1 MKIEINLTDDQVRE
15 LFAKD
20 NKDTTVTYR
29 TDMTPSWTSY
39 PYDSAGAAGT
49 VASASGACKPAAKS
63 DARACQRLTDV
74 YHGLLA
80 AREALVVRDDSRRA
94 LDVIDGMIDD
104 LDNILAEA

>member
-39 PYDSAGAAGT
+39 PYASAGAAGT
-49 VASASGACKPAAKS
+49 VASASGAVKS
-63 DARACQRLTDV
+63 DARACQRLTDI

-80 AREALVVRDDSRRA
+80 AREELVVRVGTRRA
-94 LDVIDGMIDD
+94 LDIIDGMIDD
-104 LDNILAEA
+104 LDNVLAEA

>member
-20 NKDTTVTYR
+20 NKDTAVTYY
-29 TDMTPSWTSY
+29 TYPTTYSY
-39 PYDSAGAAGT
+39 GSDNVT
-49 VASASGACKPAAKS
+49 EDVATEPDTRG
-63 DARACQRLTDV
+63 CQRLTDV

-80 AREALVVRDDSRRA
+80 AREAIVVNKDSRRA

-104 LDNILAEA
+104 LDNVLAEM

>member
-20 NKDTTVTYR
+20 NKDTTVTYY
-29 TDMTPSWTSY
+29 TYPTTYSY
-39 PYDSAGAAGT
+39 GSDNVT
-49 VASASGACKPAAKS
+49 EDVATEPDTRG
-63 DARACQRLTDV
+63 CQRLADV

-80 AREALVVRDDSRRA
+80 AREAIVVNKDNRRA

-104 LDNILAEA
+104 LDNVLAEM

>member
-29 TDMTPSWTSY
+29 TDVTPSWMSY
-39 PYDSAGAAGT
+39 PYASAGAAGTT
-49 VASASGACKPAAKS
+49 VASASGAVKS

-104 LDNILAEA
+104 LDNVLAEA

>member
-20 NKDTTVTYR
+20 NKDTTVTYY
-29 TDMTPSWTSY
+29 THPTTYSY
-39 PYDSAGAAGT
+39 GSDNVTGD
-49 VASASGACKPAAKS
+49 VATEPDTRG
-63 DARACQRLTDV
+63 CQRLTDV

-80 AREALVVRDDSRRA
+80 AREAIVVNKDSRRA

-104 LDNILAEA
+104 LDNVLAEM

>member
-20 NKDTTVTYR
+20 NKDTTVTYY
-29 TDMTPSWTSY
+29 TSPTTY
-39 PYDSAGAAGT
+39 SYGSDNVPED
-49 VASASGACKPAAKS
+49 VATEPDTRG
-63 DARACQRLTDV
+63 CQRLTDV

-80 AREALVVRDDSRRA
+80 AREAIVVNKDSRRA

-104 LDNILAEA
+104 LDNVLAEM

>member
-1 MKIEINLTDDQVRE
+1 MKIEINLTDDQVKE

-29 TDMTPSWTSY
+29 TDVTPTWTSY
-39 PYDSAGAAGT
+39 PLASADAAGTT
-49 VASASGACKPAAKS
+49 VASASSAVNVKS
-63 DARACQRLTDV
+63 NARACQRLTDI

-80 AREALVVRDDSRRA
+80 VREALVVRNDSRRA

-104 LDNILAEA
+104 LDNVLAEA

>member
-20 NKDTTVTYR
+20 NKDTTVTYH
-29 TDMTPSWTSY
+29 TYPTTYSY
-39 PYDSAGAAGT
+39 GSDNVTGD
-49 VASASGACKPAAKS
+49 VATEPAT
-63 DARACQRLTDV
+63 RGCQRLTDV

-80 AREALVVRDDSRRA
+80 AREAIVVNKDSRRA

-104 LDNILAEA
+104 LDNVLAEM